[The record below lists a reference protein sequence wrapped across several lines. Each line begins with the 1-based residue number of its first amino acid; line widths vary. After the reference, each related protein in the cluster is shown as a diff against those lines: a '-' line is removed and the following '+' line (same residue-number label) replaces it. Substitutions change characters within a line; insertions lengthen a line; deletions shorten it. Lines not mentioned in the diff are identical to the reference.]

1 VDNLEIKKY
10 CAVLVG
16 RPPFSTKLY
25 SLDEQYWD
33 EIHGVLKWLVE
44 GIRKK
49 AEKKPKSRKISKN
62 REIEI
67 SMTFASN
74 VINLSYMRFEQ

>member
-10 CAVLVG
+10 CAVLV
-16 RPPFSTKLY
+16 FSTKLY

-44 GIRKK
+44 ETRKK
-49 AEKKPKSRKISKN
+49 AEKKPKSRKAGKYLK
-62 REIEI
+62 IEK
-67 SMTFASN
+67 
-74 VINLSYMRFEQ
+74 